1 MPGNFI
7 EKKVKVILPTLSK
20 KTHNFMRKTK
30 NYLKQTNDNEKLHP
44 DFSEEGKKE
53 KPAGHVGVFCQNLG
67 ITVYTLE
74 NYSNFKS
81 NFSFN
86 NGSILEI
93 HDYFRT
99 TENASFHDLSKLI
112 KTL

>member
-1 MPGNFI
+1 
-7 EKKVKVILPTLSK
+7 
-20 KTHNFMRKTK
+20 MRKTK
-30 NYLKQTNDNEKLHP
+30 NYLKQTHDNEKLHP

-67 ITVYTLE
+67 I
-74 NYSNFKS
+74 NFTS

-99 TENASFHDLSKLI
+99 TGNASFHDLSKLI